1 MVFVTSQSQKIL
13 SDMQVRKSAKEK
25 REFRAW
31 LTAELKAA
39 GWTVEEEHGFFAG
52 HNVIAGDPEKARILY
67 TAHYDTQAVL
77 PFPNFITPRN
87 VGLYIAYQLPIV
99 LGFLVLI
106 ALAEGLT
113 ISAFRALGAKE
124 LLPVAAP
131 LVSIVICFL
140 FVWWMFFGK
149 ANRHTAN
156 DNTSGVITLLEVALT
171 LPAEDRDKV
180 CLVFFDNEERGML
193 GSAHFAG
200 KRKRVKS
207 ETLVLNFDC
216 VSDGDSIQFFATKK
230 LRAEETTLK
239 TLENAF
245 KIPENGAK
253 TDATKGQLRT
263 TFAPKEDRSK
273 EVEVCRQGGIYP
285 SDNVSFKRACGI
297 CALKK
302 KGKLYYMDR
311 IHTAKDTVFMEE
323 NIELL
328 RAGCLRL
335 VKGLEA

>member
-216 VSDGDSIQFFATKK
+216 VSDGDSVFRYKK
-230 LRAEETTLK
+230 TPGRGDHPQ
-239 TLENAF
+239 N
-245 KIPENGAK
+245 P
-253 TDATKGQLRT
+253 
-263 TFAPKEDRSK
+263 
-273 EVEVCRQGGIYP
+273 
-285 SDNVSFKRACGI
+285 
-297 CALKK
+297 
-302 KGKLYYMDR
+302 GK
-311 IHTAKDTVFMEE
+311 
-323 NIELL
+323 
-328 RAGCLRL
+328 CLQNP
-335 VKGLEA
+335 